1 MITWKRDQG
10 RAGQL
15 NKSQE
20 TADHPL
26 NMIHKLDLIPASYR
40 GNLFKKQLAFLYLQ
54 TRLQLNQIEEAD
66 FASILDVAALSIPI
80 KCATYLKLITHKGVL
95 DYRAIYVI
103 TKLLDII
110 VGFEP
115 ELDFTGETVEAI
127 KTMETGLLYW
137 LRIRLPS
144 IGMDTVKR
152 FKKTRRQLDLDF

>member
-1 MITWKRDQG
+1 
-10 RAGQL
+10 
-15 NKSQE
+15 
-20 TADHPL
+20 
-26 NMIHKLDLIPASYR
+26 MIHKLDLIPASYR

-80 KCATYLKLITHKGVL
+80 KCATYLKLVTHKEIL
-95 DYRAIYVI
+95 DYSAIYVI

-127 KTMETGLLYW
+127 TTVETGLLSW
-137 LRIRLPS
+137 LRIRLPAL
-144 IGMDTVKR
+144 GMDTAKR
-152 FKKTRRQLDLDF
+152 F